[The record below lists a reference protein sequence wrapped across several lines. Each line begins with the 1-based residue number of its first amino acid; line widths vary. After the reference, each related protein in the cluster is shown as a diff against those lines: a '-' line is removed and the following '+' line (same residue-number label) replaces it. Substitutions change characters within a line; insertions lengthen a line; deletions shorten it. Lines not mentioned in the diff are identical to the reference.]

1 MITVASGINGTFDCD
16 PEIPLTSHDHNLLF
30 VHRIFSAP
38 SFRLGSIAWI
48 LGFSFEKRWKK
59 KERTDR
65 SLRKE
70 LLVIYSM
77 VVLELAFAT
86 MGSPIVTFIFLM
98 GTSPW
103 LTAGLSRFCFLECDS
118 VFA

>member
-1 MITVASGINGTFDCD
+1 MVTVASGINGTFDCD
-16 PEIPLTSHDHNLLF
+16 PEILLASYDHDLLF
-30 VHRIFSAP
+30 APYIFCVEFSIGP
-38 SFRLGSIAWI
+38 GSIARCWPPK
-48 LGFSFEKRWKK
+48 GWKE

-86 MGSPIVTFIFLM
+86 MGSPIVTFKYLFNGDRCVL
-98 GTSPW
+98 G
-103 LTAGLSRFCFLECDS
+103 
-118 VFA
+118 

>member
-1 MITVASGINGTFDCD
+1 MVTVASGINGTFDCD
-16 PEIPLTSHDHNLLF
+16 PEILLASYDHDLLF
-30 VHRIFSAP
+30 APYIFCVEFSIGP
-38 SFRLGSIAWI
+38 GIAWM
-48 LGFSFEKRWKK
+48 LDSDFEKGWKE

-86 MGSPIVTFIFLM
+86 MGSPIVTFKYLFNGDRCVL
-98 GTSPW
+98 G
-103 LTAGLSRFCFLECDS
+103 
-118 VFA
+118 